1 MARNDLLALNDE
13 DLEVLSNRG
22 TVKRAR
28 REIEENETPFKMSID
43 DAGNVT
49 FVWDEGFTTVLAVGR
64 VLKDCK
70 CTCPSITLCRHIIRS
85 VIAYQRNYRSMSTG
99 AGAGAGT
106 GACPDAASTD
116 ATDVAE
122 PAAAAAEELED
133 ESAVPFVHYT
143 EYWNPG
149 EFTDDEVRE
158 FVGPRVWAKSQTVLK
173 QGLIVEL
180 SRGFKPFAKFHTM
193 SHTIRFMSPH
203 SMLYTRCDCADEQP
217 CLHVPL
223 AILSFRLLHADESAG
238 IINTSPTKPFED
250 HELVAEVEDAI
261 TALYING
268 VVRAPQTAMGKLKRC
283 AERCIEREFFW
294 PAEILNEIILEIN
307 RYHDRDSRYSAQALV
322 MLIAECLTRLDAI
335 KSDTG
340 EIPVEFVR
348 GFSSDKASAVTKT
361 RLVGL
366 GCGATITRRG
376 TTLTAYI
383 QDLYSGNLI
392 TVDKDFTYRPDDQD
406 VPSFSTLGDRP
417 AFKAIGI
424 AQVAKGQFVIKGGS
438 LSSSRK
444 YNPGRAKLEFHY
456 QAYKWEHLRPPLLV
470 DTFEELRSLL
480 SSQFPSYL
488 NSRYSGRNFFV
499 CTVNGAHQAKF
510 NQAEQT
516 IEAVLMDTKGD
527 TADLI
532 FPFLTTCADGADSLL
547 HHLRQ
552 AGDAVRFVAG
562 HVHMGRTR
570 LSVIPVSVIFDDGTK
585 RTMAQPWVDRRP
597 GDVTPSSNAQ
607 ASIDLESW
615 QNRDPLLAHFST
627 IFEEMGT
634 TLNTG
639 LKFADSQSLSTWQ
652 HLGKESE
659 SLGFSSLPGLIDE
672 FSKSLAGKQKTANWQ
687 AETAVRAAMNV
698 TIMTLIAQEEA
709 QRSAN

>member
-28 REIEENETPFKMSID
+28 REIDENETPFKLSVD
-43 DAGNVT
+43 DTGNVT
-49 FVWDEGFTTVLAVGR
+49 LAWDEGVTTVLAVGK

-70 CTCPSITLCRHIIRS
+70 CSCPSITLCRHIIRA
-85 VIAYQRNYRSMSTG
+85 VIAYQRNYKSVESGVEEGAEAPAEST
-99 AGAGAGT
+99 
-106 GACPDAASTD
+106 
-116 ATDVAE
+116 AE
-122 PAAAAAEELED
+122 PGAETAADLDEET
-133 ESAVPFVHYT
+133 AVPFVHYT

-149 EFTDDEVRE
+149 EFTDDQVRE
-158 FVGPRVWAKSQTVLK
+158 FVGARVWQKAQTALN

-180 SRGFKPFAKFHTM
+180 SRGFKPFAKFHTL

-217 CLHVPL
+217 CFHVPL
-223 AILSFRLLHADESAG
+223 AILSFRLLPAEESAG
-238 IINTSPTKPFED
+238 IINTSPSTPFAD

-268 VVRAPQTAMGKLKRC
+268 VVRAPQVALGKLKRC
-283 AERCIEREFFW
+283 VERCTEREFFW
-294 PAEILNEIILEIN
+294 PAEILNEIILEIG

-322 MLIAECLTRLDAI
+322 MLIAECLVRLDAI

-361 RLVGL
+361 RLIGL

-392 TVDKDFTYRPDDQD
+392 TVDKDFAYRTDDQD
-406 VPSFSTLGDRP
+406 IPSFASLGDRP

-424 AQVAKGQFVIKGGS
+424 SQVAKGQFVIKGGS

-470 DTFEELRSLL
+470 DTFEELRSLMA
-480 SSQFPSYL
+480 SQFPSYL

-499 CTVNGAHQAKF
+499 CTVNGAHQARF
-510 NQAEQT
+510 NQAEQV
-516 IEAVLMDTKGD
+516 IEALLVDAKGER
-527 TADLI
+527 ANLI

-597 GDVTPSSNAQ
+597 GDVTPSATPQ
-607 ASIDLESW
+607 AGNLSLESW
-615 QNRDPLLAHFST
+615 QNRDPFLAHFST
-627 IFEEMGT
+627 LFEEMGA
-634 TLNTG
+634 TLNNG
-639 LKFADSQSLSTWQ
+639 LKFADAQVVATWH

-659 SLGFSSLPGLIDE
+659 SLGFSSLPESIEE
-672 FSKSLAGKQKTANWQ
+672 FAKTLAAKSTTANWQ